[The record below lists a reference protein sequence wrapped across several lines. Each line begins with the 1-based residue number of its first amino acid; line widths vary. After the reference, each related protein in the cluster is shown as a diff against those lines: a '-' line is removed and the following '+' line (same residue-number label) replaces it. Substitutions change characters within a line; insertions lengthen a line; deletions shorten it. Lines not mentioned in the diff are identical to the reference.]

1 MECNLKSLVPL
12 PRLTTHCGRGCGVAV
27 CLVMGVLVTASDH
40 ELLVYALPNLA
51 TLQATAGLTLLHR
64 FGARFS
70 TRPRHDNFR
79 HHFGCLGRMVF
90 TDLNMSTRL
99 LLVTDVGRDAVHV
112 VDVAN
117 EVHNGYVAAPGTISG
132 PQGVAT
138 RGSLVAVSAW
148 DENGGSVHLFECT
161 VGAGWTP
168 TRVLARGQ
176 LRQPFGLRFTADG
189 AGLVVAEG
197 RSKGCIAR
205 VSVVVGSVTRCKV
218 NEDGDACSDVE
229 KCKGGWLVAC
239 SDGDDVKYVGV
250 DGQATLGH
258 CGEPL
263 FRPVALALVPGLGLV
278 VRENTSGR
286 LQFFATP
293 DAVAMA
299 SMSARRVGWLAAV
312 FRGSLFFYARHS
324 MGSMKR
330 TRTRAPV

>member
-1 MECNLKSLVPL
+1 MPSF
-12 PRLTTHCGRGCGVAV
+12 TTHCGRGCGVAV
-27 CLVMGVLVTASDH
+27 CLVMGVLVTASDY
-40 ELLVYALPNLA
+40 ELLVFALPNLA
-51 TLQATAGLTLLHR
+51 TLMGRAGLTLLRR
-64 FGARFS
+64 FGARYS

-90 TDLNMSTRL
+90 TDLNMSSR

-117 EVHNGYVAAPGTISG
+117 EVHCGYVAAPGTING

-148 DENGGSVHLFECT
+148 GDMDENGGTVHLFEST
-161 VGAGWTP
+161 AGAGWTP
-168 TRVLARGQ
+168 ARVLARGQ

-197 RSKGCIAR
+197 RSGGCIAR
-205 VSVVVGSVTRCKV
+205 VSVVVGSVSRCKV

-239 SDGDDVKYVGV
+239 SDGDDVKYVGA
-250 DGQATLGH
+250 DGRAALGH

-263 FRPVALALVPGLGLV
+263 FRPVALALVPGMGLV

-286 LQFFATP
+286 LQLFATP
-293 DAVAMA
+293 DAMAMA
-299 SMSARRVGWLAAV
+299 SMSALRVGWLVAV
-312 FRGSLFFYARHS
+312 FRGSLFFYAHRLS
-324 MGSMKR
+324 YALKR
-330 TRTRAPV
+330 TRTCAPV